1 MVGSCGHPT
10 DGQTKAMVA
19 LTRMCSMTWAI
30 CIILAACSLN
40 AASALH
46 HGQKGQKPPD
56 VESSMDTSASGA
68 SIVLFAKA
76 MPSLCAL
83 ASLKCQLVRAPAW
96 KADRARSGNLPGLN
110 L

>member
-10 DGQTKAMVA
+10 YGQTKAMVA

-46 HGQKGQKPPD
+46 HDQKGQDPSD
-56 VESSMDTSASGA
+56 AESSMDISALGA
-68 SIVLFAKA
+68 SIVLFAKV
-76 MPSLCAL
+76 MLSLCAL
-83 ASLKCQLVRAPAW
+83 ASLK
-96 KADRARSGNLPGLN
+96 RSP
-110 L
+110 